1 MLKIIINLSLLN
13 EKRKLMNLKYKFTIY
28 QLFYAVRR
36 VNGLNQVEM
45 SEKLGVVQST
55 ISKIEKGYF
64 DDIPFQ
70 LVADLCSI
78 FNLPIASFQKSIFV
92 KKAPNQFMK
101 KIDSGDEKVI
111 SAKTIFFILS
121 LMDNSIKEDIFKE
134 FKVPAPI
141 FSFSLSKFSI
151 DFIFSLYKKYPMEF
165 LQAVATLKT
174 FESIATENTFDASGF
189 EDDSFKKAIKTISLL
204 EGNLSDTIDFNDSI
218 VMAN

>member
-1 MLKIIINLSLLN
+1 
-13 EKRKLMNLKYKFTIY
+13 MNLKYKFTIY

-36 VNGLNQVEM
+36 ASGLNQVEM

-92 KKAPNQFMK
+92 KKAPTHFMK
-101 KIDSGDEKVI
+101 KIDSGEDKVV
-111 SAKTIFFILS
+111 SAKTIFYILS
-121 LMDNSIKEDIFKE
+121 LMDNFVEVDLFKAL
-134 FKVPAPI
+134 KLPAPI

-151 DFIFSLYKKYPMEF
+151 NFVFDIYSKYPMEF
-165 LQAVATLKT
+165 LQAVAALKT
-174 FESIATENTFDASGF
+174 LDSISSENSFDVSAF
-189 EDDSFKKAIKTISLL
+189 EDDSFKKAIETISLL
-204 EGNLSDTIDFNDSI
+204 EGNLSDTIELNDSL